1 MCEASAYMVTEDK
14 EERLMEAVDII
25 APEGDD
31 AWRLVDIFGNQKMVK
46 GRIKGMQLV
55 DHRILFEP

>member
-1 MCEASAYMVTEDK
+1 MCEASAYMVTTDQ
-14 EERLMEAVDII
+14 EELLMEAVDIV

-31 AWRLVDIFGNQKMVK
+31 AWRLVDIFGNQKTVR
-46 GRIKGMQLV
+46 GRIKGLELV